1 MGLKAFDLVP
11 VVDKVNPA
19 GEKAKSTIQCIEQ
32 IFENL
37 YIGTAD
43 SFIVHYCIEKGT
55 NSTGKTIFMN
65 RLQRN
70 KSLGLRKPVTQLLGC
85 PSIGQ
90 ILVLVDGCVSV
101 VNMYGLEFVR
111 GTPSRSLLRNI
122 NVMARNSKPTTI
134 ASCHNQTQICVGTR
148 RKTIQI
154 LNVSAEDCVVLNEIS
169 LQGAP
174 HTLCIHE
181 TTVCTNV
188 ANQYYIFDFTASP
201 QPHLQELI
209 MYESQTVTPIV
220 KHLAKDEFLL
230 NGPTDTMGM
239 IVTSSGMSMHQ
250 PLRWADGLRS
260 VAFSYPYLLVLGE
273 STVTVH
279 SVIDQQQKQAVSFTG
294 GAFLTDFEGQV
305 FVAVQKSVM
314 AFVPVPFNKQIQM
327 LLIDKQ
333 VDEAFDLLVVS
344 SKLNPKQ
351 YDKKYVLQVKA
362 QAAFVYFSNG
372 EFEKALPLFVESCV
386 DPREVIVLYPMM
398 MPAHK
403 TFSASR
409 PLLHSIKDLT
419 VIVKGSKTVFAD
431 SKKMLLRFLE
441 KCRHHHQFDD
451 KCQEEIDTALLK
463 LYAECNHPNL
473 LDLVSTKNLIYAE
486 EALTWLSQSKR
497 HHSLALYHSY
507 LEQPKQSLEIW
518 HKLVSGDLIDDK
530 FPGLGFVVDYL
541 TKCKDIG
548 LVWTNSSW
556 VMQQDQELGANIF
569 IKRTDENEA
578 STLNPDQVCDFLQ
591 KYHRALLCYLE
602 HLVYEK
608 DSKSELHHTHL
619 VNIYV
624 EHVVS
629 LLNDTQKNAAAI
641 DSARS
646 KLQSLLEA
654 SSLYRVSSVLQ
665 KISHYPLYQE
675 IATLYGK
682 MEQHQKAL
690 KILVYQL
697 KDFDAALHYCETST
711 HGKENFKRERVFL
724 DLLQIY
730 LYPDPNESSLGAEH
744 YVVAAKTLLNERQK
758 EFNIISVLSILP
770 EEWSVC
776 MIQDFLR
783 GSLRER
789 FTATRQC
796 KVESNLQKQVYL
808 QTKKQ
813 HIREHHRDVVKMTDD
828 SVCDFCTKPFTESTA
843 ARYPNGKI
851 VHIRCSANKNVCPV
865 TGKKFS

>member
-1 MGLKAFDLVP
+1 MSLKAFDLVP

-19 GEKAKSTIQCIEQ
+19 GEKSKSTIQCLEQ

-43 SFIVHYCIEKGT
+43 CYIVHYCIEKGT
-55 NSTGKTIFMN
+55 NSTGKTVFMN

-111 GTPSRSLLRNI
+111 GTPSRSLLRNV
-122 NVMARNSKPTTI
+122 NVMARNSKPTTV
-134 ASCHNQTQICVGTR
+134 SSGHNQTQICVGTR

-154 LNVSAEDCVVLNEIS
+154 INVSAEDCVVLNEIS
-169 LQGAP
+169 VNEAP
-174 HTLCIHE
+174 LTLCIYE

-188 ANQYYIFDFTASP
+188 ANQYYMIDFTKSHP
-201 QPHLQELI
+201 RLQELI
-209 MYESQTVTPIV
+209 MYEAQSVTPVV

-239 IVTSSGMSMHQ
+239 IVTSSGISMHQ
-250 PLRWADGLRS
+250 PLTWADELRS

-279 SVIDQQQKQAVSFTG
+279 SIIDQRQKQAVTFTG
-294 GAFLTDFEGQV
+294 GAFVTDFDGQV

-327 LLIDKQ
+327 LLIDKRIE
-333 VDEAFDLLVVS
+333 EAFDLLVVS
-344 SKLNPKQ
+344 SKLNPRQ
-351 YDKKYVLQVKA
+351 YDKTYVMQVKA
-362 QAAFVYFSNG
+362 QAAFVYFSNS
-372 EFEKALPLFVESCV
+372 EFEKALPLFVESRV

-398 MPAHK
+398 LPANK
-403 TFSASR
+403 TFQASR
-409 PLLHSIKDLT
+409 PLLHNIKDLT

-441 KCRHHHQFDD
+441 KCRHQFDE
-451 KCQEEIDTALLK
+451 CQEEIDTALMK
-463 LYAECNHPNL
+463 LYAECNHPSL
-473 LDLVSTKNLIYAE
+473 PVLVSCKNFIYAE
-486 EALTWLSQSKR
+486 EAMTWLLQSKR

-507 LEQPKQSLEIW
+507 LQQPKTSLEIW
-518 HKLVSGDLIDDK
+518 HKLVTGELADDK
-530 FPGLGFVVDYL
+530 FPGLGFIVEYL
-541 TKCKDIG
+541 THCKDVG
-548 LVWTNSSW
+548 LIWTNSSW
-556 VMQQDQELGANIF
+556 IMKRDQGLGADIF
-569 IKRTDENEA
+569 IKRTDDGDN
-578 STLNPDQVCDFLQ
+578 STNHLLNPDQVCDFLQ
-591 KYHRALLCYLE
+591 KYPRALLCYLE

-608 DSKSELHHTHL
+608 DSKSELHHTRL

-624 EHVVS
+624 DHVVS
-629 LLNDTQKNAAAI
+629 LLNDNQKRKEEI
-641 DSARS
+641 DEARS
-646 KLQSLLEA
+646 KLQSLLES

-665 KISHYPLYQE
+665 KISHFPLYQE

-682 MEQHQKAL
+682 IDQHQKAL

-697 KDFDAALHYCETST
+697 KDFEAALHYCDTAT
-711 HGKENFKRERVFL
+711 NGKEEFKRQRVFL

-744 YVVAAKTLLNERQK
+744 YVVAAKALLNERQK
-758 EFNIISVLSILP
+758 EFNIVSVLSILP
-770 EEWSVC
+770 EEWSVG

-813 HIREHHRDVVKMTDD
+813 HISKHRHVVKMTDD

-851 VHIRCSANKNVCPV
+851 VHIRCSALKNVCPV
-865 TGKKFS
+865 TGKKFN